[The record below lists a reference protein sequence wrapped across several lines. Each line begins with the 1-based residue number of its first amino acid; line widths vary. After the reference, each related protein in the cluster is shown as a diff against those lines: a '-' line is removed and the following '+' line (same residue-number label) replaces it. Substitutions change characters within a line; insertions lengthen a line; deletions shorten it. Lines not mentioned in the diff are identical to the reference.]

1 MTVSICLIVFTP
13 HRRLLRVILHSVRV
27 SSMEVE
33 TCDCRRCVNVQFPGH
48 TVQVG
53 QPDMNTAHRQHTG
66 FKQVDITVVI
76 TWDLR
81 KTYKNTMTLTL
92 YPVGSYVAHKTLF
105 RLIFWMWCSIPHTHI
120 HTFPSTAIGGWYSS
134 VCHSPNRA
142 RSFSSFSSDVILALR
157 ERLEKPFTI

>member
-33 TCDCRRCVNVQFPGH
+33 TCDCRRCINVQFPGH
-48 TVQVG
+48 AVQVG

-81 KTYKNTMTLTL
+81 KTYKTTMTLTL

-105 RLIFWMWCSIPHTHI
+105 RLIFWMWCSIPHI
-120 HTFPSTAIGGWYSS
+120 YIPSHPRLSAAGTLQFAILQTEPGHSHPSAQTSS
-134 VCHSPNRA
+134 WPYGN
-142 RSFSSFSSDVILALR
+142 D
-157 ERLEKPFTI
+157 